1 MLEKVI
7 NIIQLCVM
15 LVVGLAMTLG
25 MMAIPLGLLYMLIAP
40 FFGPDPSD
48 HMDSV
53 LLWLLGFAALLFTL
67 WIAVKVGTWAYEK
80 FVYVRIAFKAIG
92 YTLAALLVVATVSNC
107 MSKGGSG
114 GCTPSR
120 YIDC

>member
-15 LVVGLAMTLG
+15 LVVVLVMTLG

-40 FFGPDPSD
+40 FFGPDPSG

-53 LLWLLGFAALLFTL
+53 LMGVLGFAALLFTL
-67 WIAVKVGTWAYEK
+67 WIVVKVGTWACEK

-107 MSKGGSG
+107 VSKGGSG

>member
-1 MLEKVI
+1 MLEKVF
-7 NIIQLCVM
+7 NIIQLCILFVIC
-15 LVVGLAMTLG
+15 LAMTLG
-25 MMAIPLGLLYMLIAP
+25 IMAMPLGLLYMLIAP
-40 FFGPDPSD
+40 FFGPDPSG

-53 LLWLLGFAALLFTL
+53 LMWVLGLAALLFTL

-80 FVYVRIAFKAIG
+80 FIYVRIAFKAIG
-92 YTLAALLVVATVSNC
+92 YTLAVLLVIATVSNC
-107 MSKGGSG
+107 VSKGGSG